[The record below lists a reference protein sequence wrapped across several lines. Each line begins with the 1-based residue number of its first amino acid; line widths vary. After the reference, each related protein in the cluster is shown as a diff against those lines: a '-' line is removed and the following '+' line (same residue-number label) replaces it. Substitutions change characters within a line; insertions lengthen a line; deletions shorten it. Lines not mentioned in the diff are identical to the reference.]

1 MMELLP
7 ILTPRLKAGDDLVSQ
22 LTKGKPRPGDII
34 AVSSKAVATVE
45 GSAID
50 LRKLS
55 VSAEAALWATKLNRD
70 DPLEGAFR
78 QAVINE
84 TARMNGRVLDTSVY
98 AMLTELRPDDLT
110 EGTIL
115 AVNAGLDRSNT
126 LPDHAI
132 GWPKD
137 PVASARKL
145 RQCLE
150 QALQVPGSRF
160 QKQATWNLE
169 TGTDHRNGKPHIGV
183 LLTDSCCRPRR
194 LGVTAMALAVSG
206 FPPLISQIGKPDLF
220 GKELRMTF
228 EATADQ
234 LATAANFL
242 MGNAAESVPAV
253 ILRGH
258 GITLT
263 EDEGWV
269 PGIKPEED
277 LFKGLFNAS
286 LPNP

>member
-84 TARMNGRVLDTSVY
+84 TARMNGRVLDTSAY
-98 AMLTELRPDDLT
+98 AMLTELRPDGLT

-115 AVNAGLDRSNT
+115 AVNAGLDQSNT

-145 RQCLE
+145 RQHLE
-150 QALQVPGSRF
+150 QTLHVAGSTF
-160 QKQATWNLE
+160 HGE
-169 TGTDHRNGKPHIGV
+169 TLSNVQRGTSERRIGI

-242 MGNAAESVPAV
+242 MGNA
-253 ILRGH
+253 
-258 GITLT
+258 
-263 EDEGWV
+263 
-269 PGIKPEED
+269 
-277 LFKGLFNAS
+277 
-286 LPNP
+286 